1 MYSRVW
7 AGKVGVLLR
16 DVRSTHTHIIHGAE
30 DLGDLA
36 PLSADGGTV
45 YKYREAG
52 YGSVYVGFTC
62 GVVIL
67 SGGDCTPRPPVYPA
81 SAGDGVQAQELQV
94 QVWMCGRV

>member
-1 MYSRVW
+1 MY
-7 AGKVGVLLR
+7 AA
-16 DVRSTHTHIIHGAE
+16 HTIIHGAE

-36 PLSADGGTV
+36 PLSPQTEEQFT
-45 YKYREAG
+45 KYREAG

-81 SAGDGVQAQELQV
+81 SAGDGVQ
-94 QVWMCGRV
+94 VWMCGRV

>member
-1 MYSRVW
+1 MGREGW
-7 AGKVGVLLR
+7 GVVAL
-16 DVRSTHTHIIHGAE
+16 DVRSTHYYSWRGGSWRSSA
-30 DLGDLA
+30 A
-36 PLSADGGTV
+36 LSADGGTV

-81 SAGDGVQAQELQV
+81 SAGDGVQ
-94 QVWMCGRV
+94 VWMCGRV

>member
-1 MYSRVW
+1 MALSMIHGFKLASMYSRVW
-7 AGKVGVLLR
+7 AGKVGVC
-16 DVRSTHTHIIHGAE
+16 
-30 DLGDLA
+30 
-36 PLSADGGTV
+36 

-81 SAGDGVQAQELQV
+81 SAGDGVQ
-94 QVWMCGRV
+94 VWMCGRV